1 MLKYNKPRMFQTMY
15 AVYLFTLN
23 DKMIEPLFDLDDLRS
38 REDVRE
44 LREIVIRRVLENNDR
59 NKAFD

>member
-1 MLKYNKPRMFQTMY
+1 MY